1 MDPGARLMGL
11 LHNLK
16 LRFSPPRLQD
26 PEFGELLFIYIQ
38 NAPERSYWE
47 AKWRFPPTDTS
58 IDIDLLGP
66 ESGPLPE
73 ARSFYH
79 ALPSR
84 FTSLLDAARPE
95 LDRVFR
101 DWYDRPIADELWS
114 DVKLAGFGLEDPRR
128 QPVSWQM
135 YFEAL
140 GNRWLGIVIPFE
152 DDRPGTAVV
161 DT

>member
-16 LRFSPPRLQD
+16 LRFSPPRRQD

-79 ALPSR
+79 ALPFALHVTPR
-84 FTSLLDAARPE
+84 CGTTGARSS
-95 LDRVFR
+95 V
-101 DWYDRPIADELWS
+101 
-114 DVKLAGFGLEDPRR
+114 PRL
-128 QPVSWQM
+128 V
-135 YFEAL
+135 
-140 GNRWLGIVIPFE
+140 
-152 DDRPGTAVV
+152 
-161 DT
+161 